1 MVTPTAGRPRNVV
14 LRIRGWFSP
23 GAGAAESQQDF
34 ERELASHLEML
45 TEENVRRGMA
55 PEEARRAARIRLGG
69 TTQLSETNRELRG
82 SPWLETFLQDAR
94 YAFRMLRKNPGFT
107 AVAILTLALGIGAN
121 TAIFS
126 VVYAV
131 LLKPLPY
138 AHPEQLVTAF
148 QANLQQGVPETGV
161 SYPNF
166 EAWRAQNHVFT
177 ELASIQAHQ
186 LTLTGRGT
194 PSVVD
199 TSVITPEYFAL
210 LEVKP
215 LAGRIFSSEDGK
227 KGAPPVVVINE
238 NLWRG
243 ALGAD
248 PTIVGNSI
256 VLDKRPFTVVG
267 IMPADFRVS
276 LFNGKQDLWIPIAQD
291 PLFSGWMARRNGH
304 YLPVVGRLK
313 PGVSLQQAQAE
324 MDAISQR
331 LAQEFPEENTGW
343 TVNLVPLQK
352 ELVGDVRSA
361 LLILLAAVGLVLL
374 IACANIANLL
384 LTRATSRSKE
394 IAVRTAL
401 GASRSR
407 IIRQLLCETTLLG
420 LLGGVAGV
428 ALAYWGVQ
436 ALSSFIPD
444 DLPRLNAIRVDPMF
458 WFSRWWFPR
467 LPVLRFGLVP
477 AFFAV
482 KSDVQNNLR
491 EGGGRSAKAEIA
503 AGRATS
509 WPWRKFRW
517 RWFCWWRPAC
527 CCGAFPN

>member
-1 MVTPTAGRPRNVV
+1 MSTKET
-14 LRIRGWFSP
+14 LREHPLDSLDDDIRLHI
-23 GAGAAESQQDF
+23 EIETQDNI
-34 ERELASHLEML
+34 A
-45 TEENVRRGMA
+45 RGMA
-55 PEEARRAARIRLGG
+55 PEEAHYAAMRKFGNVDRIK
-69 TTQLSETNRELRG
+69 EDAREVW
-82 SPWLETFLQDAR
+82 SFVWLEQLLQDIR
-94 YAFRMLRKNPGFT
+94 YGLRILRKNPGFT
-107 AVAILTLALGIGAN
+107 AIAVLTLALGIGAN

-138 AHPEQLVTAF
+138 THPEQLVTAF
-148 QANLQQGVPETGV
+148 QANLQEGVPETGV
-161 SYPNF
+161 SYPNY
-166 EAWRAQNHVFT
+166 EEWRAQNHSFA
-177 ELASIQAHQ
+177 EMASIQTHQ

-210 LEVKP
+210 LDVKP
-215 LAGRIFSSEDGK
+215 FMGRIFFSDDGK
-227 KGAPPVVVINE
+227 KGAPPVVVISE

-243 ALGAD
+243 TLAAD
-248 PTIVGNSI
+248 PKIVGSSI

-267 IMPADFRVS
+267 IMPADFRVP
-276 LFNGKQDLWIPIAQD
+276 LFNTKQDLWIPLAQD
-291 PLFSGWMARRNGH
+291 PLFSGWMARRGGH

-331 LAQEFPEENTGW
+331 LAQEFPAENIGW

-401 GASRSR
+401 GARRSR
-407 IIRQLLCETTLLG
+407 ILRQLLCETTLLG

-444 DLPRLNAIRVDPMF
+444 DVPRVNAIRVDHMILVF
-458 WFSRWWFPR
+458 A
-467 LPVLRFGLVP
+467 LVLSAIAGIAFGLVP
-477 AFFAV
+477 ALFAA

-491 EGGGRSAKAEIA
+491 EGGGRSGESGNRRRARNVLVVAELSLAMVLLVA
-503 AGRATS
+503 AGLLLRSFSTLMAVG
-509 WPWRKFRW
+509 PGFD
-517 RWFCWWRPAC
+517 PQL
-527 CCGAFPN
+527 

>member
-1 MVTPTAGRPRNVV
+1 MFAWITT
-14 LRIRGWFSP
+14 
-23 GAGAAESQQDF
+23 
-34 ERELASHLEML
+34 LASRTRTWLSPRRVDQEFAHELQTHLDML
-45 TEENVRRGMA
+45 TDENIRRGMP
-55 PEEARRAARIRLGG
+55 PEEARRAARIKLGG
-69 TTQLSETNRELRG
+69 VTQLKETNRELRG
-82 SPWLETFLQDAR
+82 LPFIETFFQDAR

-148 QANLQQGVPETGV
+148 QANLQEGVPETGV

-166 EAWRAQNHVFT
+166 EEWRAQNHVFT

-215 LAGRIFSSEDGK
+215 LAGRIFFSEDGK
-227 KGAPPVVVINE
+227 KGAPPEVVISE

-243 ALGAD
+243 TLGAD

-276 LFNGKQDLWIPIAQD
+276 LFNGKQDLWIPIVQD

-331 LAQEFPEENTGW
+331 LAQEFPAENTCW
-343 TVNLVPLQK
+343 TVNLGPLQK
-352 ELVGDVRSA
+352 EVGGGG
-361 LLILLAAVGLVLL
+361 AVG
-374 IACANIANLL
+374 
-384 LTRATSRSKE
+384 
-394 IAVRTAL
+394 
-401 GASRSR
+401 
-407 IIRQLLCETTLLG
+407 
-420 LLGGVAGV
+420 
-428 ALAYWGVQ
+428 
-436 ALSSFIPD
+436 
-444 DLPRLNAIRVDPMF
+444 RV
-458 WFSRWWFPR
+458 
-467 LPVLRFGLVP
+467 
-477 AFFAV
+477 
-482 KSDVQNNLR
+482 
-491 EGGGRSAKAEIA
+491 
-503 AGRATS
+503 
-509 WPWRKFRW
+509 
-517 RWFCWWRPAC
+517 
-527 CCGAFPN
+527 